1 MGPHFQRPFSDAIQ
15 GNFCSGGSKICV
27 QRTHRPRTDEASSQ
41 RFNPAGVTHM
51 NSFPPDPKLDVR
63 KDKCC
68 FNEKADQLQP

>member
-51 NSFPPDPKLDVR
+51 NSFPLTLSWIMW
-63 KDKCC
+63 CEEGQML
-68 FNEKADQLQP
+68 FQ